1 MSRTIT
7 EPQRTIAVLDEVDV
21 VVAGAGVTGVA
32 AAIGAARAGART
44 LLIERTGLFGGVTTA
59 ALMTSLSNW
68 LITGDGRQ
76 VVKGICEEILDHLVE
91 RGATSPQWRS
101 RAVPQ
106 IVFDQET
113 FRTVLVELVLEAG
126 VEVLVETWVAGVVK
140 EGDALKGII
149 VESKGGRQAVLC
161 KVAVDATGDADLAA
175 SAGAP
180 YRHTPPDHA
189 SLLFLMAHVDLDKT
203 VEYFVEHPQ
212 EWQQYSDLV
221 TPLED
226 FVANW
231 RERGI
236 FHLPHWGAKKMRL
249 VREAIERGDYFR
261 HKGLCRD
268 VDVFGLF
275 AYRGTDEV
283 LINSLNF
290 EVDNLDPRAHSRA
303 ELEGRRIIPEIAEF
317 LRKFWPGF
325 EEAIV
330 VQSAPMVGVRWT
342 RWIDAGFDLTR
353 EHVAEGAQFED
364 VIGVVAAWDIHPKG
378 GLVFPPRSAD
388 LPYRIM
394 LPQKVENL
402 IVASG
407 KSVSTDGPAGG
418 YCVRDIVSCHVF
430 GQAAGVAA
438 AIAAR
443 TGVGPRDVPI
453 REVQAALLAQN
464 VYLGEPDRL
473 AELGLD

>member
-1 MSRTIT
+1 MFGTIT
-7 EPQRTIAVLDEVDV
+7 EPQKTIPVLDEVDV

-44 LLIERTGLFGGVTTA
+44 LLIERTGLFGGVVTA
-59 ALMTSLSNW
+59 SLMTSMTNYLF
-68 LITGDGRQ
+68 TGDGRQ
-76 VVKGICEEILDHLVE
+76 VVNGVCEEVLEKLVE
-91 RGATSPQWRS
+91 QGATSPQWRS

-106 IVFDQET
+106 IPFNQEVF
-113 FRTVLVELVLEAG
+113 RRVLVEMVQEAG
-126 VEVLVETWVAGVVK
+126 VDVLVETWVADVVK
-140 EGDALKGII
+140 EGDALKGVII
-149 VESKGGRQAVLC
+149 ESKGGRQAVLC

-175 SAGAP
+175 FAGAP
-180 YRHTPPDHA
+180 YRDTPPDSG

-203 VEYFVEHPQ
+203 VEYFEEHPE
-212 EWQQYSDLV
+212 EWPQYSDKV
-221 TPLED
+221 TPLQD
-226 FVANW
+226 FIDNW
-231 RERGI
+231 RQRGI
-236 FHLPHWGAKKMRL
+236 FHVPHWGPKKMRL
-249 VREAIERGDYFR
+249 VQDAIERGDYFR

-330 VQSAPMVGVRWT
+330 VQSAPMVGVRVT
-342 RWIDAGFDLTR
+342 RWIDAGFDLTSQHR
-353 EHVAEGAQFED
+353 AQGAQFKD
-364 VIGVVAAWDIHPKG
+364 VIGVVAAHARHPKG
-378 GLVFPPRSAD
+378 GSIYPPRSLD

-407 KSVSTDGPAGG
+407 KSVSTDPRALIRAEVQC
-418 YCVRDIVSCHVF
+418 YVL
-430 GQAAGVAA
+430 GQAGGVAA
-438 AIAAR
+438 AVAAR
-443 TGVGPRDVPI
+443 TGIAPRDVAI
-453 REVQAALLAQN
+453 REVQRALLAQN